1 MAALKTQGTQLFYVS
16 APTVVTE
23 VAQITGLPNFAG
35 GTNTEIDTTHLM
47 SGAFEFIPGLA
58 NNEPITFPIIF
69 DPAIHDV
76 LFALKLAGTTV
87 PWMVALSDGTA
98 APTATAGAF
107 SALSTRSNFR
117 VSGYLSNFTVGA
129 EINDKVTGN
138 VTLRPTG
145 PYAFAKK
152 A

>member
-1 MAALKTQGTQLFYVS
+1 MAALKTQGTQLYYVS

-58 NNEPITFPIIF
+58 NNEPISFPIIF

-76 LFALKLAGTTV
+76 LFNLKLAGTTV
-87 PWMVALSDGTA
+87 PWLVGLSDGTA
-98 APTATAGAF
+98 APTAVGGAF

-117 VSGYLSNFTVGA
+117 VSGFLSNFTVGA
-129 EINDKVTGN
+129 EINNKYVGT

-145 PYAFAKK
+145 PYAFTKK